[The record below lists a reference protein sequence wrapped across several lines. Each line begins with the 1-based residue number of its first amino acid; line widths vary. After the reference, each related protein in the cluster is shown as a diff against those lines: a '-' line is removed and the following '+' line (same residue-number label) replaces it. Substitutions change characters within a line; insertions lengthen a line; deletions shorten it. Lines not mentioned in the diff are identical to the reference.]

1 MPKPTRPMKL
11 ADFIRLHA
19 YFIHNPSPLSEP
31 TKEILREIE
40 EHILG
45 VIQKERNPIHTQTNL
60 KPGVYPAQTDPTLA
74 PNYIHY
80 KDTL

>member
-1 MPKPTRPMKL
+1 MPKPTRPMKV

-19 YFIHNPSPLSEP
+19 YFIHISPPLSEP

-45 VIQKERNPIHTQTNL
+45 VIQKERNPNQNQAHLLN
-60 KPGVYPAQTDPTLA
+60 PT
-74 PNYIHY
+74 PTEPKRTHYIPEGF
-80 KDTL
+80 